1 MTQRDKRIKNF
12 LGTGQVIVWR
22 EAAEV
27 QYGFLVFFAWGAG
40 DLGDNMRFYC
50 TFVRD
55 STFRIDPAETVIGMI
70 SHVTGTGRMTG
81 FRYQSDY

>member
-1 MTQRDKRIKNF
+1 M
-12 LGTGQVIVWR
+12 
-22 EAAEV
+22 
-27 QYGFLVFFAWGAG
+27 
-40 DLGDNMRFYC
+40 GDNMRFYC